1 MNCFYIAENSEV
13 LYYSQFNSLEFLDD
27 DYVLIKNS
35 GYGAVSDE
43 KAVRSLKEVII
54 PERF

>member
-13 LYYSQFNSLEFLDD
+13 LYYSQFYSLEFLDD
-27 DYVLIKNS
+27 DYVLIKNRD
-35 GYGAVSDE
+35 YGAVSDE
-43 KAVRSLKEVII
+43 KAVRILKEVII